1 MLAKKKLIVISL
13 VILLP
18 ILSFAGYRFYKT
30 KTANPY
36 VTETV
41 KKQNISQEVSATG
54 QVKKGEEI
62 NLGFKSSGTIKTI
75 NVKTGDWVEQ
85 NQILAK
91 LDASQLEIQLQ
102 ESLANLSLAQAKLD
116 KLLAGATK
124 EEIAVKEAQ
133 VSSAKTTLVNAE
145 KNLVDITA
153 IANESLESAYED
165 GLTTLDD
172 AYLKINNSANT
183 ISYIQRNY
191 FFGMDQE
198 SFQVKEIDTKA
209 KQTVLQIKSLL
220 DSAKNSTDK
229 TKIETSLAG
238 AKTNLEGVS
247 DNLAALRA
255 ICEGKT
261 YRTVVSSASKALIDD
276 ERGYINTTLTN
287 VVSAQQT
294 IVSTRLDNQSDINT
308 AEATVSTSKETLSKA
323 EKDLALT
330 TAKPRQEDVNLNQAQ
345 VSQAEANANLLR
357 NQIRESEIS
366 APIVGQVTKV
376 EKEIGEVVQ
385 PSMTDV
391 VISLLP
397 KEPFQIEVDIAET
410 DIGKISLG
418 DNCQI
423 SLDAFPEKYFDGK
436 VIEID
441 PAATVIQ
448 GVVYYRV
455 KISLETEEAGIKPGM
470 TASVEIT
477 TDYKENILAIPQRAV
492 LEKNSHK
499 IVKVM
504 EGKNIIEKTVE
515 TGIRSSEGIVEIISG
530 LREGETIV
538 TFEKK

>member
-1 MLAKKKLIVISL
+1 MLAKKKLILISL
-13 VILLP
+13 VVLLP
-18 ILSFAGYRFYKT
+18 ILSFAGYRLYKT

-36 VTETV
+36 VIETV
-41 KKQNISQEVSATG
+41 KRQNISQEVSATG

-62 NLGFKSSGTIKTI
+62 NLSFRNSGTIKALY
-75 NVKTGDWVEQ
+75 VKTGDWVEQ

-91 LDASQLEIQLQ
+91 LDTSQLEIQLQ
-102 ESLANLSLAQAKLD
+102 ESLANLSLAQAGLE

-124 EEIAVKEAQ
+124 EEISVKEAQ
-133 VSSAKTTLVNAE
+133 VSSAKTTLANAE
-145 KNLVDITA
+145 KNLVDVTA

-183 ISYIQRNY
+183 INYIQRNY

-229 TKIETSLAG
+229 TKIETSLTG

-247 DNLAALRA
+247 DDLATLRA
-255 ICEGKT
+255 ICEGET
-261 YRTVVSSASKALIDD
+261 YRTVVSSVSKALIDD
-276 ERGYINTTLTN
+276 ERGYINTTLSN

-308 AEATVSTSKETLSKA
+308 AEATISTSKETLSQA
-323 EKDLALT
+323 EKNLAFT
-330 TAKPRQEDVNLNQAQ
+330 IAKPRQEDVNLNQAQ
-345 VSQAEANANLLR
+345 VDQAEANADLLR

-366 APIVGQVTKV
+366 APIAGQVTKV

-397 KEPFQIEVDIAET
+397 KEPFQVEVDIAET

-423 SLDAFPEKYFDGK
+423 SLDAFPEKYFAGK
-436 VIEID
+436 IIEID

-455 KISLETEEAGIKPGM
+455 RISLEAEEAGTKPGM

-477 TDYKENILAIPQRAV
+477 TDYKENVLAIPQRAV

-530 LREGETIV
+530 LSEGERIV